1 MRKPKRWTALVCVVV
16 LLGVSGCSDDSTG
29 GMMGGGSGGISLV
42 QAAAEFEAAV
52 ADVALPLLNFFGLFA
67 ELSAQFPLTGQ
78 LPRGGCDPAVTCSGG
93 GTYQICPTMINF
105 NMCDEGAV
113 IDGSPGVSL
122 LDPVTGA
129 VLISVTVD
137 NTILQGDGNIVPLAT
152 CGPQFTFGAFGVTPP
167 GQGLADITGALEQC
181 QGTFPMGTINVMVF
195 TTVGPGDSEL
205 FIEVTSDGSPNVTAD
220 VIDETGMLAATCGAI
235 LALPSTVSVQSCQRL

>member
-1 MRKPKRWTALVCVVV
+1 MRKPKRWTALVCVLV
-16 LLGVSGCSDDSTG
+16 LLGVSGCSDDDDG
-29 GMMGGGSGGISLV
+29 GMMGGGISLF
-42 QAAAEFEAAV
+42 QAAAEFEAAMN
-52 ADVALPLLNFFGLFA
+52 DVALPLLDFFGLFA
-67 ELSAQFPLTGQ
+67 QLSAQFPLTGQ
-78 LPRGGCDPAVTCSGG
+78 LSLGGCDPAVTCSGG

-152 CGPQFTFGAFGVTPP
+152 CGPQFTFGAFGVTPL

-181 QGTFPMGTINVMVF
+181 QGTFPMGTINMMVF

-205 FIEVTSDGSPNVTAD
+205 LIEVTLDGSPNVTAD
-220 VIDETGMLAATCGAI
+220 VTDLPTGMLAATCGAI

>member
-1 MRKPKRWTALVCVVV
+1 MRKPKRWTALVCVLV
-16 LLGVSGCSDDSTG
+16 LLGVPGCNDATTG
-29 GMMGGGSGGISLV
+29 GMMGDGGISLT
-42 QAAAEFEAAV
+42 QAAAEFDAAV
-52 ADVALPLLNFFGLFA
+52 TDVVLPLLNFFGLFA
-67 ELSAQFPLTGQ
+67 QLSAQFPLTGQ

-181 QGTFPMGTINVMVF
+181 QGTFPMGTINMTVF
-195 TTVGPGDSEL
+195 TTVGLS
-205 FIEVTSDGSPNVTAD
+205 IEVTFDGSPNVTAD
-220 VIDETGMLAATCGAI
+220 VTDLATDMLAATCSAT
-235 LALPSTVSVQSCQRL
+235 LAPTVSAISCSRPAR